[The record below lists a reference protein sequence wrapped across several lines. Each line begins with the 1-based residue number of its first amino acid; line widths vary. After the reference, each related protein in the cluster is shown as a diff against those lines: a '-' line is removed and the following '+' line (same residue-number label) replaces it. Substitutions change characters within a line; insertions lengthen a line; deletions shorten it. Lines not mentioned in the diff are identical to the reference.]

1 MNAPL
6 CSCDTLHGCAL
17 LDVPP
22 SQSLL
27 LDRQAAALFCLF
39 VDLCVEPFA
48 FRCVQLSMCHVS
60 CCLLSAAPTRFSP
73 FDELGLCF
81 LDHARHPAGAVGAS
95 GWAVGPIHAA
105 MRVEMALLQRQ
116 HQLHVLELYHLQ
128 MSHYWLEQ
136 AKFWQVLSSAEAT
149 RLR

>member
-1 MNAPL
+1 
-6 CSCDTLHGCAL
+6 
-17 LDVPP
+17 
-22 SQSLL
+22 
-27 LDRQAAALFCLF
+27 
-39 VDLCVEPFA
+39 
-48 FRCVQLSMCHVS
+48 
-60 CCLLSAAPTRFSP
+60 
-73 FDELGLCF
+73 
-81 LDHARHPAGAVGAS
+81 
-95 GWAVGPIHAA
+95 

>member
-1 MNAPL
+1 M
-6 CSCDTLHGCAL
+6 
-17 LDVPP
+17 
-22 SQSLL
+22 
-27 LDRQAAALFCLF
+27 LF
-39 VDLCVEPFA
+39 VVCRTYTVFES
-48 FRCVQLSMCHVS
+48 LSMN
-60 CCLLSAAPTRFSP
+60 
-73 FDELGLCF
+73 ELGLRF
-81 LDHARHPAGAVGAS
+81 LDRARHPAGAVGAS

>member
-1 MNAPL
+1 M
-6 CSCDTLHGCAL
+6 CSIH
-17 LDVPP
+17 VPRVVL
-22 SQSLL
+22 SVVCRTYTVFES
-27 LDRQAAALFCLF
+27 
-39 VDLCVEPFA
+39 
-48 FRCVQLSMCHVS
+48 LSMN
-60 CCLLSAAPTRFSP
+60 
-73 FDELGLCF
+73 ELGLRF
-81 LDHARHPAGAVGAS
+81 LDRARHPAGAVGAS
-95 GWAVGPIHAA
+95 GWAVGPIHDA